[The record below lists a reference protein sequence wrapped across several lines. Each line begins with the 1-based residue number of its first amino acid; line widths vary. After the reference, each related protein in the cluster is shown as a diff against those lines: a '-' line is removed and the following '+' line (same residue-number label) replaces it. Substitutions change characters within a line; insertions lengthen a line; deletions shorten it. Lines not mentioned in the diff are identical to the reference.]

1 MPLLQE
7 RDLSACI
14 GAIYDA
20 ASGHAGW
27 LEVGTR
33 LRVLLQAETAV
44 MPLQQLEGRPVNAL
58 SPPDTAG
65 AAYAAYYHS
74 VDPYRLQGQADFAT
88 SRARQLRGA
97 RLGPDVVPEATL
109 LASEYFADYARR
121 HGRRHFMGGLIGT
134 RQPVHLGLFR
144 PDGARP
150 FSQED
155 CRTLDL
161 VLPHLQRALELH
173 ERLNLQAASLRITM
187 GALDAVPI
195 GIVLVD
201 AGSRVRFANAAAIRA
216 CGVPGAGIAMLAS
229 GPRVDAGTY
238 LTARHRDDANAL
250 RRLVADAARGQ
261 AGGGLRIRPR
271 ETDAERLPMQAA
283 LVMPAPPAMLGAGG
297 PELPQGEGGVLVLIE
312 DLARRA
318 PLPGTLLC
326 DLFGFSRSEA
336 EVAVALM
343 GGATAEDVAMGR
355 HVSID
360 TVRSQI
366 RSVLRK
372 SEATNLRDFEGVL
385 ATLALVAGGTQ
396 DRQAGRPRG
405 LIDIA
410 L

>member
-1 MPLLQE
+1 MPLLQD

-20 ASGHAGW
+20 ASGNAGW
-27 LEVGTR
+27 FEVGTR
-33 LRVLLQAETAV
+33 LRALLQAETAV
-44 MPLQQLEGRPVNAL
+44 MPLHSRDGRPVNAL
-58 SPPDTAG
+58 SPPDAAS

-74 VDPYRLQGQADFAT
+74 VDPFRLQGQADFAA
-88 SRARQLRGA
+88 SRARPLLGA

-109 LASEYFADYARR
+109 LNSEYFADYARR
-121 HGRRHFMGGLIGT
+121 NGRRHFLGGLVGT
-134 RQPVHLGLFR
+134 RQPVHLGFFR

-150 FSQED
+150 FSPED
-155 CRTLDL
+155 CRALEL

-173 ERLNLQAASLRITM
+173 ERLNVQAASLRITM

-201 AGSRVRFANAAAIRA
+201 AGSRVRFANAAAIGA
-216 CGVPGAGIAMLAS
+216 CGTPGSGIAMLAS

-250 RRLVADAARGQ
+250 RRLVTAVAQGH

-283 LVMPAPPAMLGAGG
+283 LVMPAPPAMLGTGAY
-297 PELPQGEGGVLVLIE
+297 ELQDGNGSVLVLIE

-318 PLPGTLLC
+318 PLRAGLLC
-326 DLFGFSRSEA
+326 DLFGLSRSES
-336 EVAVALM
+336 EVATALM
-343 GGATAEDVAMGR
+343 GGATAEDVASGR
-355 HVSID
+355 HVSLD

-372 SEATNLRDFEGVL
+372 SEAANLRDFEGLL
-385 ATLALVAGGTQ
+385 ATLAMVAGASRNSPT
-396 DRQAGRPRG
+396 GRPRG
-405 LIDIA
+405 LIDIEP
-410 L
+410 